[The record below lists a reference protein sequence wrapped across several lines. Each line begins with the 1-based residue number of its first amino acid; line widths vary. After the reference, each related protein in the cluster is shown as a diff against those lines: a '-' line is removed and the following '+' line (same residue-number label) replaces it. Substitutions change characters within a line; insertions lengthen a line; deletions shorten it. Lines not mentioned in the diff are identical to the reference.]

1 MLYKENNKIKENI
14 SGRSNSNVKNAFMI
28 QEHPKI
34 LNITWSLDFN
44 QINKI
49 IYMMLKDGKVFI
61 LKIFLKLIQVE
72 MFVMLK
78 IAIQKITNFLF
89 LAFLVLKI
97 KLGMAVILKVKNS
110 YAAWIVLYFGLRYLK
125 NTSEEFFVLMKVE
138 IVVSTTTFQ

>member
-1 MLYKENNKIKENI
+1 MK
-14 SGRSNSNVKNAFMI
+14 
-28 QEHPKI
+28 
-34 LNITWSLDFN
+34 
-44 QINKI
+44 
-49 IYMMLKDGKVFI
+49 LKDGKVFI